1 MSTQRPANASPGLH
15 GSLLHQATPPNDL
28 GAANFNC
35 RAMSHKGYVPAVVNL
50 ISDDTQRIW
59 GGTPGEARRA
69 MLANDMD
76 GVLGVDG
83 SFALLAQDGER
94 IVLARSLDRPM
105 RYFLAKAVAG
115 PVLIVAERIDEIAAE
130 LGRRGWSAQFHP
142 SYTRMV
148 PAHHVTTLRL
158 VGCPDPNPVHRRFF
172 DPPRGTL
179 PTDLDVIGR
188 HYIEA
193 VYSELRRW
201 LAAQEPD
208 APIGVPFSGG
218 IDSGAILL
226 CLYKLLL
233 NEGISPARLKAF
245 TLSVDGAGEDAR
257 QATEFLRR
265 TSLEMLGETI
275 DIPAS
280 ALDAPRAVAV
290 IEDYK
295 PLDVECAAVNL
306 ALLAGIRE
314 RYPEW
319 RLLVDGDGGDEN
331 LKDYPIEENS
341 ELTIRS
347 VVNNRMLYQEG
358 WGVES
363 IKHSLTYSGGYS
375 RGCVRGYACAREHG
389 FADFSPYT
397 RPSVIAVAEAIPFAE
412 LTQGSHEKLYAL
424 KGEIVSRG
432 VRAVLGVEM
441 PVFPKRRFQHGA
453 LSAGEAPRLFPHGE
467 ALYRRHFDR
476 LHAAIA

>member
-1 MSTQRPANASPGLH
+1 M
-15 GSLLHQATPPNDL
+15 
-28 GAANFNC
+28 GA
-35 RAMSHKGYVPAVVNL
+35 
-50 ISDDTQRIW
+50 
-59 GGTPGEARRA
+59 
-69 MLANDMD
+69 
-76 GVLGVDG
+76 VLEIDG
-83 SFALLAQDGER
+83 SFALIAQEGER

-105 RYFLAKAVAG
+105 RYFLAKSADG

-130 LGRRGWSAQFHP
+130 LERRGWTGQFHP
-142 SYTRMV
+142 SYSRMV

-158 VGCPDPNPVHRRFF
+158 IGCPDPNPVHQRFF
-172 DPPRGTL
+172 DPARASL
-179 PTDLDVIGR
+179 PNDLDVIGR
-188 HYIEA
+188 QYIEA
-193 VYSELRRW
+193 VYGELRRW
-201 LAAQEPD
+201 LAAQDP
-208 APIGVPFSGG
+208 AAAIGVPFSGG

-233 NEGISPARLKAF
+233 NEGQSPARLKAF
-245 TLSVDGAGEDAR
+245 TLSVDGGGDDMR
-257 QATEFLRR
+257 QARDFLAR
-265 TSLEMLGETI
+265 THLEMLGEVI
-275 DIPAS
+275 DVSSGAVDP
-280 ALDAPRAVAV
+280 LRAVGV

-295 PLDVECAAVNL
+295 TLDVECAAVNL

-358 WGVES
+358 WGVDS

-375 RGCVRGYACAREHG
+375 RGCVRSYACAREYG
-389 FADFSPYT
+389 FDGFSPYT

-412 LTQGSHEKLYAL
+412 LTEGSHERLYAL

-432 VRAVLGVEM
+432 IRAVLGLEM
-441 PVFPKRRFQHGA
+441 PVFPKRRFQHGSV
-453 LSAGEAPRLFPHGE
+453 SATQAAQVFPQNEAR
-467 ALYRRHFDR
+467 YRRHFET
-476 LHAAIA
+476 LHAAVV

>member
-1 MSTQRPANASPGLH
+1 MN
-15 GSLLHQATPPNDL
+15 
-28 GAANFNC
+28 
-35 RAMSHKGYVPAVVNL
+35 RALPISRVINL
-50 ISDDTQRIW
+50 IPLASQRLW
-59 GGTPGEARRA
+59 SVDESEAARRL
-69 MLANDMD
+69 LASDVAE
-76 GVLGVDG
+76 VLDIDG

-94 IVLARSLDRPM
+94 VVLARSLDRPM
-105 RYFLAKAVAG
+105 RYFLAKAADG
-115 PVLIVAERIDEIAAE
+115 PALIVAERIDEIAAE
-130 LGRRGWSAQFHP
+130 LGRHGWGDQFHP

-148 PAHHVTTLRL
+148 PAHHITTLRL
-158 VGCPDPNPVHRRFF
+158 IGCPDPNPVHQRFF

-179 PTDLDVIGR
+179 PKDLDLIGR
-188 HYIEA
+188 RYIEA

-201 LAAQEPD
+201 LLVQDPA

-233 NEGISPARLKAF
+233 NEGRSPARLKAF
-245 TLSVDGAGEDAR
+245 TLSVEGEGDDAR
-257 QATEFLRR
+257 QARDFLRR
-265 TSLEMLGETI
+265 TQLELLGEII
-275 DIPAS
+275 DVS
-280 ALDAPRAVAV
+280 SRALDPLRAVAV

-295 PLDVECAAVNL
+295 TLDVECAAVNL

-314 RYPEW
+314 RYPDW

-358 WGVES
+358 WGVDS

-375 RGCVRGYACAREHG
+375 RGCVRSYACAREYG
-389 FADFSPYT
+389 FRGFSPYT
-397 RPSVIAVAEAIPFAE
+397 RPTVIEVAESIPFAE
-412 LTQGSHEKLYAL
+412 LTDGSHERLYAL

-432 VRAVLGVEM
+432 VRSVLGLEM
-441 PVFPKRRFQHGA
+441 PVFPKRRFQHGTV
-453 LSAGEAPRLFPHGE
+453 SATQAARLFPQNE
-467 ALYRRHFDR
+467 ARYRRHFET
-476 LHAAIA
+476 LHAAAV